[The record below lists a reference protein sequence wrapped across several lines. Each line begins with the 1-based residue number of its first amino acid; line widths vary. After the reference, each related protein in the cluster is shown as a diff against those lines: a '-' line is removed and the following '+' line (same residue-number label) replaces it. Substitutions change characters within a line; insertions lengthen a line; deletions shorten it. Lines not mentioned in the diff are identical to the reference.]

1 MATALASSPTTSST
15 TVFDTSLVPIGIDES
30 PVSLQLL
37 SILLEGSFMFVN
49 AQNALIT
56 VPDTVKAA
64 VREAIAA
71 LVAGPPDEDLSTQE
85 AARLLG
91 VSRPTLIRLLDSEN
105 IAYSVTPGQHRRVS
119 RRALAEYRQRDIA
132 RRREALDELAAS
144 ADDFGF
150 FA

>member
-1 MATALASSPTTSST
+1 MATALASTPTVSPTTA
-15 TVFDTSLVPIGIDES
+15 FDTSVVPISIDES
-30 PVSLQLL
+30 QMSLQLL
-37 SILLEGSFMFVN
+37 STLLEESFMFLN

-64 VREAIAA
+64 VREAIAV

-105 IAYSVTPGQHRRVS
+105 ITYRVTPGQHRRVS

-144 ADDFGF
+144 ADEFGF
-150 FA
+150 FT